1 MNVPGQTCSESEA
14 NIFFCSHD
22 SCEYRTP
29 CNLMDLECTD
39 DSSFID
45 AKGWGCAAWCGYDC
59 SEYDTYTAA
68 ELTAVQTNCPLS
80 CNLCSGGKNAKGM
93 APTCPNG
100 GTACCCD
107 IDSSCTDGDDDWC
120 CPEASSDT
128 YDCSK
133 IEVLLHPDAQFNGIY
148 VRASDKW
155 NGHAHWAKGDK
166 NLFFYNRGEGGAQ
179 GWNLGIGD
187 SNEGFR
193 DIFEG
198 GWVSPQPGS
207 GAHGYHTSPIAKHGG
222 KITEL
227 NQCIDGA
234 GRCFVTME
242 CTTKPADT
250 ATPAAAVNTGISVQY
265 KSVLVFA
272 GVVSVLAISSV

>member
-1 MNVPGQTCSESEA
+1 MFVCIHTHSHTHTHAHDSTHTHTHDTHTHTHSVDILRVDGDDSLTATFDQTQTSSMNVPGQHQTCSESEA

-29 CNLMDLECTD
+29 CNLIDSECTD

-68 ELTAVQTNCPLS
+68 ELTAVQTNCSLS

-120 CPEASSDT
+120 CPEAS
-128 YDCSK
+128 
-133 IEVLLHPDAQFNGIY
+133 
-148 VRASDKW
+148 
-155 NGHAHWAKGDK
+155 
-166 NLFFYNRGEGGAQ
+166 
-179 GWNLGIGD
+179 
-187 SNEGFR
+187 
-193 DIFEG
+193 
-198 GWVSPQPGS
+198 
-207 GAHGYHTSPIAKHGG
+207 
-222 KITEL
+222 
-227 NQCIDGA
+227 
-234 GRCFVTME
+234 
-242 CTTKPADT
+242 
-250 ATPAAAVNTGISVQY
+250 
-265 KSVLVFA
+265 
-272 GVVSVLAISSV
+272 